1 MIAAAVQRVSSAH
14 FSSTF
19 FWIWIDF
26 ADDREQVSS
35 ICLVQNP
42 KNAMPA
48 GVRLKHVVAVRG
60 MKQDFDAGQAMR
72 D

>member
-1 MIAAAVQRVSSAH
+1 MIAAAVQRVPRPT

-35 ICLVQNP
+35 ICLVHNP
-42 KNAMPA
+42 KNAIPA
-48 GVRLKHVVAVRG
+48 GVRLKHVVSVRG
-60 MKQDFDAGQAMR
+60 MKQDFDAGR
-72 D
+72 R